1 MNEIKNK
8 LIIILNNID
17 VIVDEE
23 EVDINL
29 IEYGIDSISFISFII
44 EVEKEFGIS
53 LPDEVLLIESVSSL
67 NGFSNYI
74 SQCLSSRDIS

>member
-8 LIIILNNID
+8 LIIILNNIG

-53 LPDEVLLIESVSSL
+53 LPDEVLLM
-67 NGFSNYI
+67 N
-74 SQCLSSRDIS
+74 Q